1 MKKFLML
8 FLWVSAF
15 FNVYA
20 AENSGKIITQ
30 RAPAEYLTTNPLEV
44 DDTCPQNDIYH
55 PFTCTKEQPLGFSC
69 YDVSAVQ
76 GDPIPAQRYE
86 LLEESLTP
94 ENVSADPQCL
104 QAEPTCAAFL
114 KHLDFN
120 LDFTWFIA
128 NFPSSSFP
136 ECGKT
141 YTCTRIVCYMPPKE
155 GQTPAVSQKLSCVY
169 KKHQRFFV
177 GSRITC
183 ARQSPK

>member
-1 MKKFLML
+1 MKKCLML
-8 FLWVSAF
+8 TIALGLLGTAHT
-15 FNVYA
+15 

-44 DDTCPQNDIYH
+44 DDTCPQNDIYA
-55 PFTCTKEQPLGFSC
+55 PFTCTKEQAPGFSC

-86 LLEESLTP
+86 LLEESLSP

-114 KHLDFN
+114 KQLDFN

-183 ARQSPK
+183 ARQNAK